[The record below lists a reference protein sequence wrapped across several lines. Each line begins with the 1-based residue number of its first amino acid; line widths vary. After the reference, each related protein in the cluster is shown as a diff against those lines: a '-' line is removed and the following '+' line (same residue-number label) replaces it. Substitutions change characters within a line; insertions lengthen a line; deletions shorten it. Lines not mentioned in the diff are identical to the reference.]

1 MFFMCA
7 PVAIFMVSGRGGR
20 LQQLKLHQSEIV
32 SRGVAEK
39 TPGRLRLGLERT
51 GEPIRAAP
59 PVFLSSLR
67 VFRVL

>member
-1 MFFMCA
+1 MCA

-20 LQQLKLHQSEIV
+20 LQLKLHQSEIV